1 MFHLHTPLWYLK
13 RLYEGKQRGMKL
25 TLKLIFPFHGDQYGI
40 YQYDQIINKYDYTS
54 FKVDTTN
61 NKFDVAHLIG

>member
-1 MFHLHTPLWYLK
+1 
-13 RLYEGKQRGMKL
+13 MKL

-40 YQYDQIINKYDYTS
+40 YQYDQIISKYDYTS

-61 NKFDVAHLIG
+61 NKFDVAHLIGWYKFG